1 MAVRLPLV
9 RILAWAGAFA
19 VVATLGVAALPSYL
33 VPRSASVAIEITAA
47 GFGLTIPQGLI
58 PAPTASAPQAP
69 STASPKPTTSKSTA
83 PAPSK
88 PRPRSST
95 QAIVVRS
102 TQQALIN
109 QDRARYHLAPLTWS
123 TCLYNVA
130 RYEAAHLAQPGVTFK
145 HYDGVTRDLACHLGR
160 QVGENIGWYSGGIND
175 SKLNSMF
182 MASPDH
188 KANILGPYRYVAT
201 AWAVRADGTAFIAVE
216 FG

>member
-1 MAVRLPLV
+1 M
-9 RILAWAGAFA
+9 RILAGAGALAA
-19 VVATLGVAALPSYL
+19 VAMLGVAALPAYL
-33 VPRSASVAIEITAA
+33 NPHPTSSSVQVIAA
-47 GFGLTIPQGLI
+47 GFGITLPQGLI
-58 PAPTASAPQAP
+58 PTPA
-69 STASPKPTTSKSTA
+69 ASPTPSPKASPTPKQPTTSQPAA
-83 PAPSK
+83 PAK
-88 PRPRSST
+88 PVTRRAPT
-95 QAIVVRS
+95 VVVRS

-145 HYDGVTRDLACHLGR
+145 HYDGVSRDLSCHLGR

-182 MASPDH
+182 MASPEH
-188 KANILGPYRYVAT
+188 KANILGPYHYVAT
-201 AWAVRADGTAFIAVE
+201 AWAVRSDGTAFIAVE